1 MNLFLRVEDSMK
13 IKSIILA
20 AGQGTRMKSEKPK
33 VLHKIAGVPLVEHV
47 IRLSSVIDKQKP
59 VVVIGHQADL
69 VESELSHLDIDFAVQ
84 NEQLGTGHAVKICLD
99 QIEENQ
105 IVLILY
111 GDTPLIKTETIENF
125 IEFYDENVLDLS
137 VMTMKVPNPKGY
149 GRIIREN
156 DKFTKIVEEKDATD
170 LERKVSEVNSGIYLI
185 NSSLLIKHISDISND
200 NQQNEFYLTDLVEIF
215 NQEGY
220 NVDAYCIE
228 DYSELLG
235 INNRVQ
241 LAEAEKIIRHRINE
255 KLMLDGVTIIDPDN
269 TYIESDVIIG
279 NDTIIYPG
287 TILKG
292 KTVIGTNCE
301 IGPRT
306 VIENSIIE
314 QGVVVKESQV
324 LDSKVGNF
332 TKVGPYAY
340 IRPGSNIGNEVKI
353 GDFVE
358 IKNSNIGDNTKISHL
373 TYVGDGDV
381 GKNVNLGCGV
391 VFVNYDGVNKNRTAV
406 DDNSFIGCNVN
417 LIAPVSVKE
426 NAYVAAGTTVTKEV
440 PEGSL
445 AIGREKQRNIEGW
458 VTRKRK
464 KK

>member
-1 MNLFLRVEDSMK
+1 MNLFLSVEDSME

-33 VLHKIAGVPLVEHV
+33 VLHKIAGIPLVEHV
-47 IRLSSVIDKQKP
+47 IRLSSAIGKQKP
-59 VVVIGHQADL
+59 VVVIGHQSIV
-69 VESELSHLDIDFAVQ
+69 VESELSHLDVDYAVQ
-84 NEQLGTGHAVKICLD
+84 NEQLGTGHAVKISMD
-99 QIEENQ
+99 QIQENQ
-105 IVLILY
+105 TVLILY
-111 GDTPLIKTETIENF
+111 GDTPLIKNETIESF
-125 IEFYDENVLDLS
+125 IEFYNESDLDLS
-137 VMTMKVPNPKGY
+137 VMTMEVPNPKGY

-156 DKFTKIVEEKDATD
+156 DKFTKIVEEKDAND
-170 LERKVSEVNSGIYLI
+170 SERKLNEVNSGIYLI
-185 NSSLLIKHISDISND
+185 NSSLLIKHIDDINND
-200 NQQNEFYLTDLVEIF
+200 NKQNEFYLTDLVEIF

-228 DYSELLG
+228 DYTELLG

-241 LAEAEKIIRHRINE
+241 LAQAEKILRHRINE
-255 KLMLDGVTIIDPDN
+255 KLMIEGVTIIDPDN
-269 TYIESDVIIG
+269 TYVESDVIIG
-279 NDTIIYPG
+279 SDTIIYPG

-292 KTVIGTNCE
+292 KTVVGNKCE

-306 VIENSIIE
+306 MIENSIIE
-314 QGVVVKESQV
+314 QGAVIKESQV
-324 LDSKVGNF
+324 MDSKVGQS

-358 IKNSNIGDNTKISHL
+358 VKNSNIGDNTKISHL

-391 VFVNYDGVNKNRTAV
+391 VFVNYDGVNKNRTTIH
-406 DDNSFIGCNVN
+406 DNSFIGCNVN
-417 LIAPVSVKE
+417 LIAPVSVKA

-440 PEGSL
+440 PAESL

-464 KK
+464 K